1 MAISSVPIKRKQN
14 YDIGS
19 LLARGDAT
27 FENTVTL
34 GMDPVEAMH
43 AATKQ
48 YVDAVQQGLDVKKSV
63 RVATTAEEA
72 GLDLDNAPITIDG
85 VTLKLGDR
93 VLVKNG
99 AFSSVAEET
108 IEDATNARN
117 GIYVVAELL
126 DADEDEVEDTV
137 VLVRAKDAN
146 DDEDKVSPGMFMFVE
161 EGAKNQDTGFVLVTD
176 EPVELG
182 VTELEF
188 TPFSKAAELLAG
200 LGLIKEGN
208 VIKIKEGG
216 VTDGMLGERTID
228 DTILPTDTGA
238 LTELLGG
245 LAHEIKMIKGTED
258 WKDPANPASNLAT
271 PEPVANVVPIE
282 VGANVDVSFDLPSER
297 EGINKYEIWRAYGE
311 EGIYKLVGV
320 MEDESIDADA
330 ATATFTDEELDRIGL
345 IKYKVYAVKNGIR
358 SEAVSGEVTTVNK
371 VGEPANLQVVATSD
385 YYDIRFDLPRDKRLK
400 EIVVKVD
407 KSHEEDILS
416 EENAIE
422 IYRGL
427 SDNLTY
433 VIPEADMD
441 KFHQFYVY
449 AITKTV

>member
-1 MAISSVPIKRKQN
+1 MAIASTPIKRKQHL
-14 YDIGS
+14 DITT
-19 LLARGDAT
+19 LLTRGGAT
-27 FENTVTL
+27 FESTVTL
-34 GMDPVEAMH
+34 GMDPIDPMH

-48 YVDAVQQGLDVKKSV
+48 YVDAIQQGLDVKQSV

-126 DADEDEVEDTV
+126 DADENEVEDAV
-137 VLVRAKDAN
+137 VLVRAEDAN
-146 DDEDKVSPGMFMFVE
+146 DAEDKVTPGMFMFVE
-161 EGAKNQDTGFVLVTD
+161 EGTKNQDTGFVLIAD
-176 EPVELG
+176 APIELD

-188 TPFSKAAELLAG
+188 TPFSRATELLAG

-208 VIKIKEGG
+208 TIRIKDGG

-228 DTILPTDTGA
+228 DTIPPTDTGA

-245 LAHEIKMIKGTED
+245 LAHEIKIIKGTED

-271 PEPVANVVPIE
+271 PEPVANIVPIE
-282 VGANVDVSFDLPSER
+282 VGANVDVSFELPSER

-311 EGIYKLVGV
+311 EGTYKLVGV

-330 ATATFTDEELDRIGL
+330 VTATFTDEELDRIGL

-358 SEAVSGEVTTVNK
+358 SEAVAGEITTVDG
-371 VGEPANLQVVATSD
+371 VGDPTNLQVVATSD

-407 KSHEEDILS
+407 MGEDEEALS
-416 EENAIE
+416 EEDAVE

-433 VIPEADMD
+433 VIPELDMD
-441 KFHQFYVY
+441 KFHQFYVT
-449 AITKTV
+449 AVTRTI